1 VSKQQQLTALR
12 KELMDS
18 YGYMN
23 CANLEEFKQR
33 LQWLSEGMLKNHM
46 TNGESYLVNIKEIEL
61 YQEYCKR
68 REEIQN
74 NKSSTANVNRQE
86 QPK

>member
-1 VSKQQQLTALR
+1 MSKQQQLTALR